1 MTTTLMLIMF
11 VLVISSSPFSFD
23 GCIIHD
29 KKKFVNENLIKKL
42 KNLLLLSITADIA
55 GI

>member
-1 MTTTLMLIMF
+1 MLIMF

-29 KKKFVNENLIKKL
+29 KKKIVNENLIKKL
-42 KNLLLLSITADIA
+42 NNLLLLSIIVDTARI
-55 GI
+55 